1 MGNQGFCERGGT
13 MKIKQINVAL
23 ENTAGRLFDMT
34 TVLKAHDVDI
44 RSLCVTESTEFSV
57 VHLIVD
63 KTDIAVHAL
72 VRNGYHVTTVD
83 VFALK
88 AEDKPG
94 GFMKVLE
101 ILKAHGLNIEYVYG
115 FGQKSDN
122 HAVFIFRITEI
133 DKAIEVLKSGA
144 VGYLTS
150 EHVAG
155 ALPHSSWELIEDF

>member
-1 MGNQGFCERGGT
+1 

-23 ENTAGRLFDMT
+23 ENCAGRLYEMT
-34 TVLKAHDVDI
+34 RVLKSHNIDI

-63 KTDIAVHAL
+63 KPDAAMSAL
-72 VRNGYHVTTVD
+72 VESGYHATTVD

-88 AEDKPG
+88 AEDRPG
-94 GFMKVLE
+94 GFMNVLE
-101 ILKAHGLNIEYVYG
+101 ILKSHGLNIEYVYG

-144 VGYLTS
+144 LGYLTS

-155 ALPHSSWELIEDF
+155 AQPHSSWELIEDF

>member
-1 MGNQGFCERGGT
+1 

-23 ENTAGRLFDMT
+23 ENYAGRLYEMT
-34 TVLKAHDVDI
+34 KVLKSHDIDI

-63 KTDIAVHAL
+63 KPDAAMDAL
-72 VRNGYHVTTVD
+72 VKSGFHVTTVD

-88 AEDKPG
+88 AEDRPG

-101 ILKAHGLNIEYVYG
+101 ILKSHGLNIEYVYG

-155 ALPHSSWELIEDF
+155 ADSHSSWELIENF